1 MPNRMA
7 LFLVKDVANL
17 KIKICPGTP
26 IPEQIRNHIGST
38 DTRRIFMND
47 REFEEQLQ
55 AMLQRNTAHLSKQET
70 VDAQI
75 VDTIPQES
83 ASTEKEVILYQTDD
97 GNINVSVFFYNE
109 SFWLS
114 QKAMADLFG
123 VDRTVITKHL
133 SNIFSDK
140 ELDKNSV
147 CAIFAH
153 TASDGKKYNTQYY
166 NLDAI
171 ISVGYRINSYKATKF
186 RQWATKTL
194 REYMIKGFVINDDML
209 KNGKSFGK
217 DYFDELLE
225 RIKEIRASERRFYQK
240 ITDIYAQCSY
250 DYDPKSETTRTFFQ
264 TVQNKL
270 LFAITG
276 HTAPEIIANRADS
289 SKEHMGMQT
298 WKNAPDGKILK
309 SDVTVSKNYLSQK
322 ELSGLND
329 IVNMYLDYAENQA
342 KRNKLMSM
350 NDWITKL
357 DSFLNFNEY
366 DIMQNIGVI
375 SRKVADSLAIKE
387 YEKYRIIQDD
397 NYISDFDKATEKYL

>member
-1 MPNRMA
+1 
-7 LFLVKDVANL
+7 
-17 KIKICPGTP
+17 
-26 IPEQIRNHIGST
+26 
-38 DTRRIFMND
+38 MND
-47 REFEEQLQ
+47 REFQEQLQ
-55 AMLQRNTAHLSKQET
+55 AMLQRNTTHLPKQDPA
-70 VDAQI
+70 DAQI
-75 VDTIPQES
+75 VESIPQKSVS
-83 ASTEKEVILYQTDD
+83 AEKEVILYQADD
-97 GNINVSVFFYNE
+97 GNIKVSVIYYDE
-109 SFWLS
+109 SFWLT
-114 QKAMADLFG
+114 QKAMAELFG
-123 VDRTVITKHL
+123 VNIPAISKHL
-133 SNIFSDK
+133 TNIFSDG
-140 ELDKNSV
+140 ELEKASV
-147 CAIFAH
+147 ISILET
-153 TASDGKKYNTQYY
+153 TASDGKKYNTKYY

-171 ISVGYRINSYKATKF
+171 IAVGYRVNSYKATKF

-209 KNGKSFGK
+209 KNGKAFGK

-250 DYDPKSETTRTFFQ
+250 DYDPKSELTRTFFQ

-276 HTAPEIIANRADS
+276 HTAPEIISHRADS

-309 SDVTVSKNYLSQK
+309 SDVTISKNYLSQK
-322 ELSGLND
+322 ELSDLND

-350 NDWITKL
+350 NDWIAKL
-357 DSFLNFNEY
+357 DSFLDFNEY
-366 DIMQNIGVI
+366 EIMQNIGIV

-397 NYISDFDKATEKYL
+397 NYVSDFDKATEKYL

>member
-1 MPNRMA
+1 MDDFN
-7 LFLVKDVANL
+7 N
-17 KIKICPGTP
+17 
-26 IPEQIRNHIGST
+26 
-38 DTRRIFMND
+38 
-47 REFEEQLQ
+47 QLQ
-55 AMLQRNTAHLSKQET
+55 AFSQRVIQKNNQNTVVTPTAN
-70 VDAQI
+70 
-75 VDTIPQES
+75 IP
-83 ASTEKEVILYQTDD
+83 EKEVVLYQADD
-97 GNINVSVFFYNE
+97 GNINVSVFYYNE
-109 SFWLS
+109 TFWLT
-114 QKAMADLFG
+114 QKAMGELFH
-123 VDRTVITKHL
+123 VDRSVITKHL
-133 SNIFSDK
+133 SNIFNDN

-171 ISVGYRINSYKATKF
+171 ISVGYRVNSMQATKF
-186 RQWATKTL
+186 RQWATATL
-194 REYMIKGFVINDDML
+194 KEYMIKGFVLNDDML
-209 KNGKSFGK
+209 KNGKQFGK

-250 DYDPKSETTRTFFQ
+250 DYDSRSEITKTFFK

-276 HTAPEIIANRADS
+276 HTAPEIIHDRADS
-289 SKEHMGMQT
+289 LQEHMGLKT

-309 SDVTVSKNYLSQK
+309 SDVTVSKNYLTQT

-350 NDWITKL
+350 QEWVDKL
-357 DSFLNFNEY
+357 DSFLQFNEY
-366 DIMQNIGVI
+366 DLLNDLGRI
-375 SRKVADSLAIKE
+375 SRKIADELALKE
-387 YEKYRIIQDD
+387 YEKYRVEQDKL
-397 NYISDFDKATEKYL
+397 YISDFDRITEKYLKK

>member
-1 MPNRMA
+1 
-7 LFLVKDVANL
+7 
-17 KIKICPGTP
+17 
-26 IPEQIRNHIGST
+26 
-38 DTRRIFMND
+38 
-47 REFEEQLQ
+47 
-55 AMLQRNTAHLSKQET
+55 MLQRNTVYSPNQEPI
-70 VDAQI
+70 DAQI
-75 VDTIPQES
+75 VETIPQEPVS
-83 ASTEKEVILYQTDD
+83 AEKEVILYQTDD
-97 GNINVSVFFYNE
+97 GNINVSVFFYDE
-109 SFWLS
+109 TFWLT

-133 SNIFSDK
+133 SNIFSDE

-153 TASDGKKYNTQYY
+153 TASDGKKYRTQYY

-171 ISVGYRINSYKATKF
+171 ISVGYRVNSIKATRF

-194 REYMIKGFVINDDML
+194 REYMTKGFVINDDML
-209 KNGKSFGK
+209 KNGKAFGK

-250 DYDPKSETTRTFFQ
+250 DYDPTSEITRTFFQ

-276 HTAPEIIANRADS
+276 HTAPEIIMSRADS
-289 SKEHMGMQT
+289 SKEHMGMLT

-309 SDVTVSKNYLSQK
+309 SDVTVSKNYLSK
-322 ELSGLND
+322 EELSGLND
-329 IVNMYLDYAENQA
+329 IVSMYLDYAENQA

-357 DSFLNFNEY
+357 DSFLHFNEY
-366 DIMQNIGVI
+366 DLLQNIGIV
-375 SRKVADSLAIKE
+375 SREVANSLAIKE
-387 YEKYRIIQDD
+387 YKKYRIIQDD
-397 NYISDFDKATEKYL
+397 NYVSDFDKATKKLTTS

>member
-1 MPNRMA
+1 MDDFN
-7 LFLVKDVANL
+7 N
-17 KIKICPGTP
+17 
-26 IPEQIRNHIGST
+26 
-38 DTRRIFMND
+38 
-47 REFEEQLQ
+47 QLQ
-55 AMLQRNTAHLSKQET
+55 AFSQRVMQKNNPNTVVTSTA
-70 VDAQI
+70 D
-75 VDTIPQES
+75 IP
-83 ASTEKEVILYQTDD
+83 EKEVVLYQADD
-97 GNINVSVFFYNE
+97 GNINVSVFYYNE
-109 SFWLS
+109 TFWLT
-114 QKAMADLFG
+114 QKAMGELFH
-123 VDRTVITKHL
+123 VDRSVITKHL
-133 SNIFSDK
+133 SNIFNDN

-171 ISVGYRINSYKATKF
+171 ISVGYRVNSMQATKF
-186 RQWATKTL
+186 RQWATATL
-194 REYMIKGFVINDDML
+194 KEYMIKGFVLNDDML
-209 KNGKSFGK
+209 KNGKQFGK

-250 DYDPKSETTRTFFQ
+250 DYDSKSEITKTFFK

-276 HTAPEIIANRADS
+276 HTAPEIIHDRADS
-289 SKEHMGMQT
+289 LQEHMGLKT

-309 SDVTVSKNYLSQK
+309 SDVTVSKNYLTQT

-350 NDWITKL
+350 QEWVDKL
-357 DSFLNFNEY
+357 DSFLQFNEY
-366 DIMQNIGVI
+366 DLLNDLGRI
-375 SRKVADSLAIKE
+375 SRKIADELALKE
-387 YEKYRIIQDD
+387 YEKYRVEQDKL
-397 NYISDFDKATEKYL
+397 YISDFDRITEKYLKK